1 MGFREIDEER
11 AEKIMKSFK
20 KEHTITTDDKSVFK
34 IVSLKYFSVF
44 AITEDEH
51 IKKIYNESEDEH
63 ILLNQVLSYCRRTKT
78 DLKDIRLINVEVFQ
92 DKKDKRENEGK
103 ANEENTA
110 VIYIDMYYN
119 KVIAHDK
126 FLIIQEK

>member
-51 IKKIYNESEDEH
+51 IKKIYNESEDKH